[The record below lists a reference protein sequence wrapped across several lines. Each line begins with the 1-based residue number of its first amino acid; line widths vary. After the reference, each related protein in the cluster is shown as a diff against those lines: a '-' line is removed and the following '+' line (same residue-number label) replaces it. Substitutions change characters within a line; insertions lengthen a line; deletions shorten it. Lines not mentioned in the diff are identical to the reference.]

1 MRKILRPIITAI
13 DAVSHETKIVGPMTT
28 AIDVVSRVRK
38 VRW

>member
-1 MRKILRPIITAI
+1 MRTILRPVITAI
-13 DAVSHETKIVGPMTT
+13 DAVLHVTKIVRPMRT